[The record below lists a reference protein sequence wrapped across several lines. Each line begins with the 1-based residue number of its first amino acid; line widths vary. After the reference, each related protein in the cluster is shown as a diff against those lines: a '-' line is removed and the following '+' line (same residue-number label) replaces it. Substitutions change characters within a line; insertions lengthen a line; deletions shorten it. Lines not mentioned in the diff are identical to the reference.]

1 MEFNTQNTL
10 QDALIAHKF
19 LIHAYGQY
27 SIECSNEQLRAL
39 FVENQSCALEH
50 DLKIFKIMNE
60 KGFYPA
66 TAAPAKDIKQT
77 LKMHTEMQ
85 KTLEQNLK
93 TSK

>member
-39 FVENQSCALEH
+39 FAENQACAMQH

-66 TAAPAKDIKQT
+66 TPAAAKEVKQA
-77 LKMHTEMQ
+77 LKLHTDMQ
-85 KTLEQNLK
+85 KMLEQNLK
-93 TSK
+93 AK